1 METALGI
8 LLAIAFGFVAFCILV
23 GIIAMLII
31 GFTKN

>member
-1 METALGI
+1 METAVGIILGI
-8 LLAIAFGFVAFCILV
+8 AVGFVAFCILV